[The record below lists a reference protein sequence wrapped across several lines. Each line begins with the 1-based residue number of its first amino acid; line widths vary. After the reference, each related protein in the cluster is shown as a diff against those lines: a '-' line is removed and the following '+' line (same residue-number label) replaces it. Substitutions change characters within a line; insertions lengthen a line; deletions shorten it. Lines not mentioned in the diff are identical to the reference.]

1 MALVDQ
7 ENEGKKE
14 NSKES
19 LITNFN
25 KPLFACFLR
34 NCSKLTLFLRL
45 SSIVT
50 LSKNGHETVVNI
62 SLGTE

>member
-1 MALVDQ
+1 MAVVDQ

-25 KPLFACFLR
+25 NPLFVFSYVIA
-34 NCSKLTLFLRL
+34 STLYY
-45 SSIVT
+45 SYV
-50 LSKNGHETVVNI
+50 
-62 SLGTE
+62 